1 MNSRVALIVGWLAFA
16 PTVLAVLP
24 DGAIEE
30 AARYSA
36 RSGEVALLVWQDE
49 KVLYERP
56 EGKSSV
62 PSKIF
67 SITKSLVSIGVFRD
81 AQTGG
86 ISLGQSASNG
96 AARGVALADLLNQT
110 SGLPGAQRAFYAEG
124 MKDKGPVLRSLRRT
138 DSPEKFTYGPSHWE
152 VLADEIRL
160 TRGTTLDRWL
170 RKYVPGADGAV
181 LGRWR
186 RDGMGSPFFSTGAQ
200 MTARDLLPAGR
211 QVLRGVQGERWPREV
226 RETLRRGTEANR
238 MYALGF
244 WLNRSAGQAGA
255 REVAVEFSLGDVNG
269 AEFWRTACLSISA
282 PPDLLAMIGS
292 RGQRVYVV
300 PSCGLIV
307 IRLGSGRGFSDAEF
321 LRRLFDSRGQGA
333 RSSFRRQGE

>member
-1 MNSRVALIVGWLAFA
+1 MTSRAALILGWLAFA

-24 DGAIEE
+24 NGSIEE
-30 AARYSA
+30 AARYSS
-36 RSGEVALLVWQDE
+36 RSGEVALLVWQDGN
-49 KVLYERP
+49 VLYERP
-56 EGKSSV
+56 EGKSSA

-86 ISLGQSASNG
+86 ISLGQAASNG

-110 SGLPGAQRAFYAEG
+110 SGLPSAQRAFYDEG
-124 MKDKGPVLRSLRRT
+124 MKDKAPVLRSLQRT
-138 DSPEKFTYGPSHWE
+138 DSTEKFTYGPSHWE

-181 LGRWR
+181 LSRWR
-186 RDGMGSPFFSTGAQ
+186 RDGTGSPFFSTGAQ

-211 QVLRGVQGERWPREV
+211 EVLRGVQGERWPREV

-244 WLNRSAGQAGA
+244 WLNRSAGQTGA
-255 REVAVEFSLGDVNG
+255 REVAVESSLSDANG
-269 AEFWRTACLSISA
+269 AEFWRTACLSKAA

-300 PSCGLIV
+300 PSRGLIV
-307 IRLGSGRGFSDAEF
+307 IRLGSGRGFFDAEF
-321 LRRLFDSRGQGA
+321 LRRLFDS
-333 RSSFRRQGE
+333 

>member
-1 MNSRVALIVGWLAFA
+1 MTSRAVMFLTWLAWV
-16 PTVLAVLP
+16 PTVPAVLP
-24 DGAIEE
+24 TESIDE
-30 AARYSA
+30 AARYSE
-36 RSGEVALLVWQDE
+36 RSGEVALLVWDDG
-49 KVLYERP
+49 KILYECP
-56 EGKSSV
+56 GAKSRA

-96 AARGVALADLLNQT
+96 AVRGVALADLLNQT
-110 SGLPGAQRAFYAEG
+110 SGLPSAQRAFYDEG
-124 MKDKGPVLRSLRRT
+124 MKDKASVLRSLRRT
-138 DSPEKFTYGPSHWE
+138 ESTGRFTYGPSHWE

-181 LGRWR
+181 LSRWR
-186 RDGMGSPFFSTGAQ
+186 RDGTGCPFFSTGVQ
-200 MTARDLLPAGR
+200 MTARDLLPAAR
-211 QVLRGVQGERWPREV
+211 EVLRGVQGRRWPREV

-255 REVAVEFSLGDVNG
+255 REVAVELSLGDANG
-269 AEFWRTACLSISA
+269 ADFWRTACLSKAA

-300 PSCGLIV
+300 PSRGLIV
-307 IRLGSGRGFSDAEF
+307 IRLGSGRGFSDTEF
-321 LRRLFDSRGQGA
+321 LRRLFDS
-333 RSSFRRQGE
+333 

>member
-1 MNSRVALIVGWLAFA
+1 MTSRAVLIVGWLAWVPMA
-16 PTVLAVLP
+16 PAVLP
-24 DGAIEE
+24 QGAIEE

-36 RSGEVALLVWQDE
+36 RSGEAALLVWQDG
-49 KVLYERP
+49 KIIFERP
-56 EGKSSV
+56 QEKSSA

-81 AQTGG
+81 AQSGG
-86 ISLGQSASNG
+86 ISLGQSALNG

-110 SGLPGAQRAFYAEG
+110 SGLPAAQRAFYDEG
-124 MKDKGPVLRSLRRT
+124 MKDKAPVLRSLRRSGDT
-138 DSPEKFTYGPSHWE
+138 EKFTYGPSHWE

-181 LGRWR
+181 LSRWR
-186 RDGMGSPFFSTGAQ
+186 RDGAGSPFFSTGAQ

-211 QVLRGVQGERWPREV
+211 EVLRGLQGERWPHEV

-244 WLNRSAGQAGA
+244 WLNRSAGQAGV
-255 REVAVEFSLGDVNG
+255 REIAVESSLGDANG
-269 AEFWRTACLSISA
+269 AEFWRTACLSKAA

-300 PSCGLIV
+300 PSRGLIV

-321 LRRLFDSRGQGA
+321 LQRLFDS
-333 RSSFRRQGE
+333 